1 MRNHCS
7 IIYNTCDKYECLWD
21 GFFTLLDKYWAN
33 CDLKIIL
40 NTEKKVFSYGELSIE
55 RPIFFNAGVSWS
67 QRIINSLNSV
77 HTPYVIMI
85 LDDFWLKAPVDVQ
98 EIQRCINLME
108 NDRKIQ
114 CINFAPQPAPNKQYR
129 NEQRYEKRGRLAQY
143 RINAQIALWR
153 VDYLK
158 NIMRS
163 YENPWQFELSG
174 SFRSVLHGGTLLSI
188 KRGERS
194 PFIYDYGFLIVR
206 GMINKELAEYFAK
219 NEGINVEF
227 PFKEY
232 NAEEYYDNKSG
243 KFLRVLGYFKDAVVS
258 LLKK

>member
-55 RPIFFNAGVSWS
+55 RHIFFNAGVSWS

-243 KFLRVLGYFKDAVVS
+243 KFLRVYSGSVV
-258 LLKK
+258 KTKI